1 MTAPAAD
8 KKPARGPPKATARSL
23 ENAALHYLGRFA
35 GSAANLHRVL
45 MRRVERSARL
55 HGTDRAQG
63 RALVDA
69 VVARLRGAGLLDDAA
84 YAETRAHTLHR
95 RGVPPRLIRHRLLQ
109 KGVDDPVV
117 AAALETV
124 TAAAGEPELSAAVN
138 LARRRRLGPFRAAAR
153 AANRERDLAALAR
166 AGFTFE
172 VARRVIE
179 AASTDELEE
188 GAAP

>member
-1 MTAPAAD
+1 M
-8 KKPARGPPKATARSL
+8 
-23 ENAALHYLGRFA
+23 
-35 GSAANLHRVL
+35 
-45 MRRVERSARL
+45 